1 MPNLLTDRTQ
11 GGYTSISFGKT
22 EDDLAT
28 ANTMSVVQAAARLQV
43 SRDTIHQSIKAGQLT
58 AWKKTPKINSGYLID
73 TASVEAFDQ
82 LRRAQTQ
89 STTPSSGAR
98 LGSGEAGAP
107 GA

>member
-1 MPNLLTDRTQ
+1 
-11 GGYTSISFGKT
+11 
-22 EDDLAT
+22 LAT
-28 ANTMSVVQAAARLQV
+28 AKTMSVLEAAECLQV
-43 SRDTIHQSIKAGQLT
+43 SRDTIHQLIKTGQLT
-58 AWKKTPKINSGYLID
+58 AWKKTPKRNSGFLID

-89 STTPSSGAR
+89 PAAPSSSSR